1 MFSRPVCTYIIYN
14 VYVWLC
20 IIYIYV
26 NVHMHSPLGQRHPQ
40 IPSTSTS
47 YLQWFSL
54 VCNEP
59 VMLKH
64 TAIRHIVAD
73 VLPLSGLKI
82 WRHIH
87 IINIYI
93 YLYIYLFIISY
104 IVILSWFNPFFPFLD
119 QRLCGWH
126 ANRAEFYDEPTGARN
141 TSRTGSKVD
150 APCHEHDAG
159 WLMIVRFEDTQTK
172 IYLQGGA
179 P

>member
-1 MFSRPVCTYIIYN
+1 MYDYA
-14 VYVWLC
+14 L
-20 IIYIYV
+20 YIYV

-93 YLYIYLFIISY
+93 YLYIYTYLSY
-104 IVILSWFNPFFPFLD
+104 HILSYCHGLIHFSHFWTNVCVDDTLIEQNFTTS
-119 QRLCGWH
+119 QRVPGI
-126 ANRAEFYDEPTGARN
+126 RAERAAKSMPLVTNMTQDGWWLWGLRIHRLRYTY
-141 TSRTGSKVD
+141 KVV
-150 APCHEHDAG
+150 PHSC
-159 WLMIVRFEDTQTK
+159 
-172 IYLQGGA
+172 YS
-179 P
+179 